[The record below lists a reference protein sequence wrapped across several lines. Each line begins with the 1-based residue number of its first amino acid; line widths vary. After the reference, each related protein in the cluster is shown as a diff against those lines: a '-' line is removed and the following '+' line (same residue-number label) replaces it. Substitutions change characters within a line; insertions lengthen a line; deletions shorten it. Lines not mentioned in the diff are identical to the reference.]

1 MLGGGASKRLRRRSV
16 HPHLTTR
23 EADVGP
29 PPETDES
36 FTTGPMRHTHTPLIL
51 GAVLL
56 GACSADSTIPPGA
69 TPGRSQAAGRISLAV
84 SIDSSR
90 TQTLS
95 GVTYT
100 KKEFA
105 QGNLAF
111 DLATVQGARGQE
123 FAWHDTYYGGFASW
137 YEEFTQ
143 PDTYQIPGT
152 TNYANC
158 TRVDSTSYSFSSA
171 ASGPQP
177 GNVYLNIFSDGT
189 YRISIDASANGII
202 TENYV
207 TSNDCS
213 GHVIRTAS
221 PPNQSPGVLFAAY
234 FSSNTLGAGGYREYV
249 TGTIPPGSN
258 RVNGVLQWIDEQSVE
273 VFSSGT
279 TRITVPVH
287 VTLTWDITLQ

>member
-1 MLGGGASKRLRRRSV
+1 
-16 HPHLTTR
+16 
-23 EADVGP
+23 
-29 PPETDES
+29 
-36 FTTGPMRHTHTPLIL
+36 MRHTHAALIL

-56 GACSADSTIPPGA
+56 GGCSADTTIPGA

-95 GVTYT
+95 GTTYT
-100 KKEFA
+100 KKELA

-111 DLATVQGARGQE
+111 DLATVETSKAAPGLAQG
-123 FAWHDTYYGGFASW
+123 FAWHDAIYGGFASW

-143 PDTYQIPGT
+143 PDRVQIPGT
-152 TNYANC
+152 TNYRDC

-171 ASGPQP
+171 ASGAQS
-177 GNVYLNIFSDGT
+177 GNVSLFIYSDGA
-189 YRISIDASANGII
+189 YQISIDASTNGII
-202 TENYV
+202 TENFE

-213 GHVIRTAS
+213 ADGHVIRTAS
-221 PPNQSPGVLFAAY
+221 PPSQGPGVLFAAY
-234 FSSNTLGAGGYREYV
+234 FSSNTLGADGHREYV
-249 TGTIPPGSN
+249 TGKIPPGSN

>member
-1 MLGGGASKRLRRRSV
+1 MSAPRRR
-16 HPHLTTR
+16 
-23 EADVGP
+23 
-29 PPETDES
+29 TDES

-152 TNYANC
+152 TNYRKLHAGGFDVVLVLQ
-158 TRVDSTSYSFSSA
+158 R
-171 ASGPQP
+171 GIRPQP

-189 YRISIDASANGII
+189 
-202 TENYV
+202 
-207 TSNDCS
+207 
-213 GHVIRTAS
+213 
-221 PPNQSPGVLFAAY
+221 
-234 FSSNTLGAGGYREYV
+234 
-249 TGTIPPGSN
+249 
-258 RVNGVLQWIDEQSVE
+258 
-273 VFSSGT
+273 
-279 TRITVPVH
+279 
-287 VTLTWDITLQ
+287 